1 MGLFSRFNQQ
11 GSTFHS
17 SGIVGDDS
25 TMGATNAQSFEQ
37 RRQIEHNRQR
47 INGYK
52 HAGVLHNY
60 RNNARPAVMPRPA
73 SENSTAPR
81 PSVTAPPRQSFKES
95 QVRRY
100 NPYS

>member
-37 RRQIEHNRQR
+37 RRQIEHNRQN

-52 HAGVLHNY
+52 HAGVLHSY
-60 RNNARPAVMPRPA
+60 RNGVRPTVTQRPA
-73 SENSTAPR
+73 SDNVAVR
-81 PSVTAPPRQSFKES
+81 PPVVAPPRQSFKEP